1 MRPLALLLGI
11 VMGSTFSIALCLAMT
26 GAVFLLMPEDAGR
39 IAVERAPLAKA
50 FALTTILTI
59 LAASSFYGELRVRAW
74 RLATHAGLAIAF
86 VIAGWIYW
94 PDSP

>member
-39 IAVERAPLAKA
+39 IAVERAPLTRAFLLTSVLTA
-50 FALTTILTI
+50 FA
-59 LAASSFYGELRVRAW
+59 AFSFYGELRDRRWRIAPHLGLLAALAVAAW
-74 RLATHAGLAIAF
+74 M
-86 VIAGWIYW
+86 YW
-94 PDSP
+94 PD

>member
-26 GAVFLLMPEDAGR
+26 GAVFLLMPEDSSR

-50 FALTTILTI
+50 FILSSVLTAV
-59 LAASSFYGELRVRAW
+59 AAFSFYGELRDRRW
-74 RLATHAGLAIAF
+74 RIGVHAGLLVLMAVTA
-86 VIAGWIYW
+86 WMYW
-94 PDSP
+94 PQQ